1 MPDSQDRHCEFANA
15 PYGNCQNCL
24 ARYSQIQAY
33 SAADLYNC
41 TADHVKSFNVQIVAF
56 SSLDFQTGT
65 TKFFCFGKQ
74 NLGIHSL
81 LHLCNLM
88 HRTLM
93 SSAGPL
99 IVHGQEAN
107 QPLL

>member
-1 MPDSQDRHCEFANA
+1 MPDPQDRQCKFANA

-24 ARYSQIQAY
+24 AHYGQMQAY

-65 TKFFCFGKQ
+65 TKFSVLESKT
-74 NLGIHSL
+74 LASIHY
-81 LHLCNLM
+81 CI
-88 HRTLM
+88 
-93 SSAGPL
+93 SA
-99 IVHGQEAN
+99 I
-107 QPLL
+107 